1 MLNSACGASV
11 RVDWMLRSN
20 EVAYSLEEEYSI
32 KESYLE
38 GRTHAQSER
47 LLLFITIH
55 EALAFC
61 ENALI
66 RRLGRHNT
74 TLRDR
79 FSLDEEETNVSLA
92 QVFSRILRCSREE
105 QKTLALLDGKRYHDE
120 IDLCTG
126 QEVFSRNTHSDA
138 FYVVLKGAVASA
150 IETNDPR
157 YDMKSRGQIVSGAG
171 LVRSAGSSS
180 NLLDVSLL
188 EDTSSSALIVAS
200 VWPCG
205 GVFGYVDCLLE
216 RPRHF
221 RTVATQAG
229 TSVAKITVAQ
239 LQLMQS
245 EEPVLD
251 GLIQRVLLQ
260 ASLLDL
266 ANCSCA
272 E

>member
-1 MLNSACGASV
+1 M

-20 EVAYSLEEEYSI
+20 EVAYDLDEEQKI

-38 GRTHAQSER
+38 GHTHVQSER
-47 LLLFITIH
+47 LLIFLTIH

-66 RRLGRHNT
+66 RRMARHNIS
-74 TLRDR
+74 LRDR
-79 FSLDEEETNVSLA
+79 FSLDEEGLDTSLSK
-92 QVFSRILRCSREE
+92 VFSRILGCSQEE
-105 QKTLALLDGKRYHDE
+105 EKTLGILEGKRYHEE
-120 IDLCTG
+120 IELGAG
-126 QEVFSRNTHSDA
+126 QEVFSRNAHSDS
-138 FYVVLKGAVASA
+138 FYVVLKGAVAAA
-150 IETNDPR
+150 IEATDPR
-157 YDMKSRGQIVSGAG
+157 YEMKSRRKILSGAG
-171 LVRSAGSSS
+171 IVSQTGSSS
-180 NLLDVSLL
+180 NLLDPLIWKDS
-188 EDTSSSALIVAS
+188 SSSALIVAS
-200 VWPCG
+200 VWPRG
-205 GVFGYVDCLLE
+205 GILGYVDCLLE

-221 RTVATQAG
+221 RAVATQAG
-229 TSVAKITVAQ
+229 TRVAKITVAQ